1 MNRNGFEQR
10 LPMHGRGLFGI
21 PAARKGRRAANSES
35 HVARKI
41 EQSISYMLRHVN
53 QPLQVATLA
62 AAVNVSPSHYSAL
75 FKRWMGIPPID
86 YFIHL
91 RMRYA
96 CQLFDSTS
104 LNVKEV
110 AALLGY
116 EDPFYFSRTFKAINR
131 IAPSKYRMLP
141 EKQKMMVRNAASIS
155 AAPGPGNNGNNQGET
170 DRRAAC
176 YEPVESRMK
185 VIPPLA
191 PDLKPVEVKS

>member
-10 LPMHGRGLFGI
+10 LPMNGRGLFDVLD
-21 PAARKGRRAANSES
+21 ARTGRRAANSES

-41 EQSISYMLRHVN
+41 EQSISYMMRHLN

-116 EDPFYFSRTFKAINR
+116 DDPFYFSRTFKAINR

-155 AAPGPGNNGNNQGET
+155 AAPGSGNSGNDQGET
-170 DRRAAC
+170 DRQAASC
-176 YEPVESRMK
+176 EPAESRMG
-185 VIPPLA
+185 VITPHA